1 MAKKLIVGL
10 VGFKSSGKDTVA
22 NSLIKHYNFVRD
34 SFAAPLKDSCAHIF
48 NWPRELLEGDTIE
61 SRNWREETDSWWAE
75 KLDIP
80 NFTPRLAMQLIGTN
94 SIRNHFHQDI
104 WLLSVLDR
112 LENGKNN
119 RIVITDNRFR
129 NEIDL
134 IRSLDGLVVRVRRG
148 VDPEWFDTAVAANN
162 GNEIALQE
170 MERIGIHTSEW
181 DWIGSEP
188 DAIIENDGTLKDLEM
203 QTNLIAKRLL

>member
-22 NSLIKHYNFVRD
+22 NTLIKHHNFVRD
-34 SFAAPLKDSCAHIF
+34 SFAAPLKDSCAQIF
-48 NWPRELLEGDTIE
+48 NWPRALLEGDTEE
-61 SRNWREETDSWWAE
+61 SRTWREESDIWWSK

-80 NFTPRLAMQLIGTN
+80 NFSPRVAMQLVGTN
-94 SIRNHFHQDI
+94 AIRNHFHPDI

-112 LENGKNN
+112 MENGENN

-134 IRSLDGLVVRVRRG
+134 IHSMDGLVVRVRRG
-148 VDPEWFDTAVAANN
+148 PDPEWFDTAVAANN
-162 GNEIALQE
+162 GNKIAIQE
-170 MERIGIHTSEW
+170 MERIGIHASEW
-181 DWIGSEP
+181 DWIGIDP
-188 DAIIENDGTLKDLEM
+188 DAIIENNGTLKDLEF
-203 QTNLIAKRLL
+203 QTNQVAKRIL